1 MSDIE
6 GIVALLR
13 ADPVD
18 FTGDLD
24 SLRARFATL
33 ADTDRPQPPTTV
45 RSTTSAGVPVLEVTH
60 PDDGP
65 GVVIFVHAGGY
76 IAGSAEASLPL
87 AARIARA
94 AGRRLISVDYAL
106 APEHPFPIARD
117 QIAEVYDAIVDEGVP
132 PAEVALVGASAG
144 GGIAVQFLAA
154 TTAPPPGALV
164 LLSPFVDLELLGQ
177 SMERNAPNDPSLT
190 RSGLERCAVDY
201 LGATPPREADVLHA
215 RLEHFPPTLL
225 QVGGLEIL
233 QDDSVRL
240 AEALVRAGAEVR
252 FENWAGMVHV
262 FPTFAR
268 AVDEGREAIER
279 IGAFIRRY
287 SREGH

>member
-1 MSDIE
+1 MADVDEI
-6 GIVALLR
+6 IALLR

-18 FTGDLD
+18 LAGDLA
-24 SLRARFATL
+24 SVRARFATL
-33 ADTDRPQPPTTV
+33 AGADRPPPPATV
-45 RSTTSAGVPVLEVTH
+45 RSATAAGVPVLEITH

-65 GVVIFVHAGGY
+65 GVVLFVHAGGY

-117 QIAEVYDAIVDEGVP
+117 QIAAVYDAVIDEGVR

-144 GGIAVQFLAA
+144 GGIALQFLVA
-154 TTAPPPGALV
+154 TTAAPPGALV
-164 LLSPFVDLELLGQ
+164 VLSPFADLELLGE

-190 RSGLERCAVDY
+190 RSGLERCADDY
-201 LGATPPREADVLHA
+201 LGAVPAVEADVLHA
-215 RLEHFPPTLL
+215 PLGHFPPTLV
-225 QVGGLEIL
+225 QVGSLEIL

-240 AEALVRAGAEVR
+240 AAALARAGVEVR
-252 FENWAGMVHV
+252 LENWAGMVHV
-262 FPTFAR
+262 FPTFAG
-268 AVDEGREAIER
+268 ALAEGREAIEG
-279 IGAFIRRY
+279 IGAFIRRHARQ
-287 SREGH
+287 SQ